1 MRRAALLFVVLYMGV
16 GLAGASEK
24 KVAPN
29 PRMKD
34 AVLFRRRCSACHDP
48 ARVSHRS
55 ASRDGWREIVWRM
68 QRMPQSGITPD
79 EARQIVDYLAGKRAG
94 ALARRRAGATSR
106 RARRTRKIETRF
118 LAVLNTARVR
128 DQRARLG
135 RRIFDVMV
143 RGDIVA
149 LTHADK
155 KYELRGQETAVIDSW
170 RVGKTTYEVH
180 LFVVQRKPTLRIG
193 LGLKKR

>member
-1 MRRAALLFVVLYMGV
+1 MRRAALLFVVLYVGV
-16 GLAGASEK
+16 GLAWASKK
-24 KVAPN
+24 KVASN

-48 ARVSHRS
+48 ARVSHRR

-79 EARQIVDYLAGKRAG
+79 EARQIVGYLAG
-94 ALARRRAGATSR
+94 RRAGARSAR
-106 RARRTRKIETRF
+106 VRRTRKIETRF
-118 LAVLNTARVR
+118 LAVLNTAKVR

-143 RGDIVA
+143 RGDIVT

-155 KYELRGQETAVIDSW
+155 KHEIRGEATAVIDSW
-170 RVGKTTYEVH
+170 RVGKTTYELH
-180 LFVVQRKPTLRIG
+180 LFVVQREPTLRIG
-193 LGLKKR
+193 LGLKKS